1 MCIFVM
7 EQNYVVDFYN
17 NNSKSFDSTRYLPW
31 PIVKSF
37 VESVR
42 KDSTICDVGCGNGKN
57 QFRKDIKWT
66 SCDNSVEMCK
76 IVNDAQLCDCTSLP
90 YKNEDF
96 DHAICIAV
104 IHHLSTETKR
114 KLAINELIRIT
125 KPGGKI
131 LILVWALEQESDS
144 RRKFVEQENFVD
156 WRDKSKRLL
165 GKRYYYVFRKD
176 ELEELI
182 INDPRV
188 KIIKSFYEKG
198 NHGVILEKV

>member
-1 MCIFVM
+1 M
-7 EQNYVVDFYN
+7 EQSYVLDFYN

-90 YKNEDF
+90 YKNEEF

-104 IHHLSTETKR
+104 IHHLASHERRLKAV
-114 KLAINELIRIT
+114 KEIYRIL
-125 KPGGKI
+125 KPGGKA
-131 LILVWALEQESDS
+131 LISVWASQP
-144 RRKFVEQENFVD
+144 KFGCGDQVIGWNNKQNQ
-156 WRDKSKRLL
+156 
-165 GKRYYYVFRKD
+165 RYIHFFTYD
-176 ELEELI
+176 E
-182 INDPRV
+182 
-188 KIIKSFYEKG
+188 IKSIVSNDFNKFTIKFDYNNFFIELVK
-198 NHGVILEKV
+198 